1 VTSPALARRA
11 AALVRDHLDH
21 RPEGATHT
29 AAYLDRRLE
38 HGPAVRSVLLPL
50 VTGILRAHP
59 PEVRRALAPVLAA
72 PGTHASRP
80 LRQELLDALL
90 EFESDPDVLT
100 PCCAPP
106 PTAVPAV
113 PPSAPVTWSAASDSS
128 SAAPPRAPP
137 HSTAASSSSR
147 PVLPASPPIA
157 RLARIRRTRLG
168 RPGRPRRPPNPLRRL
183 GGRDVPRSRPAAGSG
198 PLTGGPADCS
208 AAQCE
213 APPTGCENPPRRK
226 HDTKAWQSWSGT
238 LRKHNARSRH
248 SAALAGLGG
257 RSR

>member
-1 VTSPALARRA
+1 
-11 AALVRDHLDH
+11 
-21 RPEGATHT
+21 
-29 AAYLDRRLE
+29 
-38 HGPAVRSVLLPL
+38 VRSVLLPL

-113 PPSAPVTWSAASDSS
+113 PPSAPVTWSTASDSS

-147 PVLPASPPIA
+147 PVLPASPPNCAAGSNPTHPAGTPWSAPTPAEPSPQA
-157 RLARIRRTRLG
+157 RW
-168 RPGRPRRPPNPLRRL
+168 PGRP
-183 GGRDVPRSRPAAGSG
+183 S
-198 PLTGGPADCS
+198 
-208 AAQCE
+208 E
-213 APPTGCENPPRRK
+213 PPRR
-226 HDTKAWQSWSGT
+226 
-238 LRKHNARSRH
+238 R
-248 SAALAGLGG
+248 
-257 RSR
+257 